1 MLNMLLVVGSIQFG
15 LNAMSTAVLADQDT
29 APLRGAL
36 FNQMVKELRSEYAA
50 AVTACA
56 QRIHKA
62 LAENRHSIRSALDKF
77 GVSGDPGVMQEQAR
91 SYCVLHVACSCSD
104 CVSDLPA
111 AVCKRATGC
120 CYEKTRENP
129 AD

>member
-1 MLNMLLVVGSIQFG
+1 MRLF
-15 LNAMSTAVLADQDT
+15 MSTAVLADQDT

-36 FNQMVKELRSEYAA
+36 FDQLVKELRSEYAA

-91 SYCVLHVACSCSD
+91 TYCVLHVACSCSD
-104 CVSDLPA
+104 CVSALPA
-111 AVCKRATGC
+111 AVCAREQQAAVMKRK
-120 CYEKTRENP
+120 EKILRQLGIVLLS
-129 AD
+129 